1 MRQST
6 LLTALVGLALLAG
19 CTGEDGD
26 PAAGET
32 TEGEVRSEPDGATS
46 ASTPS
51 ASPSPSPSA
60 SSPAGTIGVG
70 TVTVN
75 GTELPVSGDCD
86 ISRSFGRQP
95 VRSLDDEVDV
105 LLALDNLTGSG
116 EAVGAFALTVRL
128 LGTGGVEGERITSTD
143 RDDTGRE
150 VTWEGEVTSA
160 RLQDRRRLEFLD
172 LATLHLQATQR
183 AEGAGAPNGT
193 RDLVV
198 EVTCA
203 VSRPG

>member
-1 MRQST
+1 MRQSA

-19 CTGEDGD
+19 CTGEDAD
-26 PAAGET
+26 PAAGQT
-32 TEGEVRSEPDGATS
+32 SEGEVRSEADGATS
-46 ASTPS
+46 TSTPS
-51 ASPSPSPSA
+51 VSPSPSP

-86 ISRSFGRQP
+86 ISRSFGREP

-105 LLALDNLTGSG
+105 LLAVDNVTGSG
-116 EAVGAFALTVRL
+116 EAVGAFALTVHL

-150 VTWEGEVTSA
+150 VTWDGEVTSA